1 MKVIDNILEKEKD
14 LCSRSEQANLALDE
28 LCRPER
34 LFTDEERESFF
45 KEYAQIASDY
55 DEWNFAQRLLSRL
68 YFYEIGKFI
77 TNYRKLPQLQEDN
90 NRLYQ
95 EHRVLKEIIPAQ
107 MARGKQLLDV
117 THYLSHSVW
126 EQFVESNRESEY
138 VAKKYEQYEYLQLL
152 HTSAKEIRAIN
163 DSFLEKALRTH
174 REYFDTLFRYPL
186 DEQQRR
192 AVLNGEDNTLVISA
206 AGSGKTSTIIGKTRY
221 LVEKEEV
228 NPNRI
233 LLISYT
239 RKAAGELRDRLQYEG
254 ITCSTFHAL
263 AIDIIAQAEGRKP
276 TICKPELMQQIF
288 YDKLKDLTFKAA
300 VVQYIL
306 LFRNAPKDEH
316 DYNTPAEKF
325 ADRRKYGVQAPFK
338 DMNGH
343 IIYTKSEQ
351 EMMICTVLS
360 ILGVKF
366 LYEEPYEYEM
376 SDIEHHQYKPDFSI
390 YYTDADGKK
399 QRVYLEH
406 FAIDKNGNVPK
417 YFGQEDSE
425 RYNQVA
431 WKNANIKYNQDIV
444 WKRRVH
450 EVKKTRMIETTSA
463 EFYAGDPRVIVRHKL
478 QKAGIPLHPLKMD
491 QVYEELVQRD
501 KYLEKNVLDLIS
513 AFITLMKAN
522 DEKIEHV
529 LEQHP
534 SPRTSFILQH
544 MIEPVYRAY
553 EKYLTLHHEIDF
565 TDAILKAT
573 EICNNPDFQRNYDY
587 ILVDEFQD
595 ISVDRYKFL
604 LALRKGDVP
613 AKLFCV
619 GDDWQSIYRF
629 SGSDLNLFSQYEE
642 YFGVTERCQIE
653 HTHRF
658 GQPLVKESSMFIKKN
673 PVQVQKNVQPMDGV
687 ETALTY
693 YPYDANQENGEYE
706 LLRSIL
712 RTIPKDESVYILGRY
727 TYDAETLNVANNVT
741 YDEKRGKI
749 TVLIDGREL
758 RFMTVHSSKGLE
770 ADHVL
775 LINCNEGQFPS
786 IIADDPVLTYVLSKE
801 DEYPDSE
808 ERRVYYVGIT
818 RARKHTYVLY
828 DGQNPSPFVSE
839 FVGVATSGRHICPKC
854 RNGYIQVI
862 KNGQAKNGNYYQ
874 RIRCSNQRSGC
885 DYFRTIFQ
893 NEREFG
899 MYGST
904 AVKK

>member
-1 MKVIDNILEKEKD
+1 MKNFADILAEGKV
-14 LCSRSEQANLALDE
+14 LNSRATQAKAALDT
-28 LCRPER
+28 LCCSER
-34 LFTDEERESFF
+34 LFTDPERESFAQQ
-45 KEYAQIASDY
+45 YASIVSDY
-55 DEWNFAQRLLSRL
+55 ESWNILQRWISRWL
-68 YFYEIGKFI
+68 YKGIGTFI
-77 TNYRKLPQLQEDN
+77 GQYRQLALLQEDN

-95 EHRVLKEIIPAQ
+95 EQQVVKIIIPAQ
-107 MARGKQLLDV
+107 LAHGKHLQDE
-117 THYLSHSVW
+117 THYLSHNAW
-126 EQFVESNRESEY
+126 EQFVESNHEYEY
-138 VAKKYEQYEYLQLL
+138 VAKKYERQEYLQLL
-152 HTSAKEIRAIN
+152 RTSTDEIRAIN
-163 DSFLEKALRTH
+163 GRFLEKALRTH

-221 LVEKEEV
+221 LVEKEEI

-276 TICKPELMQQIF
+276 TICKPELVQQIF

-316 DYNTPAEKF
+316 DYNTPAEKY

-366 LYEEPYEYEM
+366 LYEEPYEYDM
-376 SDIEHHQYKPDFSI
+376 SDVEHHQYKPDFSI
-390 YYTDADGKK
+390 YYTDAEGKK

-425 RYNQVA
+425 YHDQMAWQKANNLYNQE
-431 WKNANIKYNQDIV
+431 IV
-444 WKRRVH
+444 WKRKVH
-450 EVKKTRMIETTSA
+450 ETKKTRMIETTSA
-463 EFYAGDPRVIVRHKL
+463 EFYAGDPRVIIRRKL
-478 QKAGIPLHPLKMD
+478 QEAGIPLHPLKMD

-534 SPRTSFILQH
+534 SPRTNFILQQ

-553 EKYLTLHHEIDF
+553 EDYLTLHHEIDF

-573 EICNNPDFQRNYDY
+573 DICNNPDFLRNYDY

-629 SGSDLNLFSQYEE
+629 SGSDLNLFSQYED

-658 GQPLVKESSMFIKKN
+658 GQPLVKESSLFIKKN

-693 YPYDANQENGEYE
+693 HPYDDSQENGEYE

-727 TYDAETLNVANNVT
+727 TYDAETLNVADNVT

-786 IIADDPVLTYVLSKE
+786 IIADDPVLTYVLSKA

-862 KNGQAKNGNYYQ
+862 KNGQAKTGNYYQ
-874 RIRCSNQRSGC
+874 VIRCSNQRSGC

-904 AVKK
+904 TVKK